1 MKLNDKQNQRLKH
14 IENLVCKLWEPHK
27 LSHYFF
33 TPHDI
38 SHSKGVIGNLE
49 KLIPVPPKK
58 NDKNTLNSEEW
69 FYLYSAAWLHDIGM
83 IPNLFKDEPQTI
95 TKDRYISIREEHH
108 IRSKKYVEQNFDL
121 LGLSHDEAK
130 IIGEICRLHR
140 RRENINSNINLSNV
154 RVSLLGAY
162 LRLADALHI
171 DSSRIKIFKSLYN
184 LFLSHG
190 MPLSSEFHWLR
201 SIWIKEIYV
210 NHDNS
215 SLTINF
221 NLSNEDNID
230 DIEYL
235 CKTTVDDIAE
245 ELASCKDVLL
255 KGKISN
261 FTDVNYEF
269 NNLSSDDEK
278 KAKLKQIIS
287 KLKMQHTASSSQL
300 ADIMMDT
307 VSYIAKYYDKNKDDA
322 IQMITNYT
330 HSEINETKK
339 VRPCHILVKYVKSLV
354 DSVFCSN
361 DLKASEKLKEIQN
374 KIQKVQSERRQNII
388 EIARHSGSLLT
399 GYSPILLFGYSSII
413 IKVFENVEDSDIKKN
428 TPIYILECRNKNQL
442 NFKNDL
448 IYCDGL
454 RYAQHLTKTGFKKI
468 FLVPDAIS
476 GNLIAN
482 KKIQKVFF
490 GANTVDLK
498 NGNIGHTAGH
508 NTVIHSAKEYNVPI
522 YVFADSYKFGELE
535 NESTEDE
542 RTTDWFTGE
551 SELKSKIKN
560 LHIKYYNPRSDI
572 IPMKYVHEFYTE
584 CGNFTPNQVPQ
595 KLIQKITD
603 IEYFINAATNHT
615 EHQSLPTDT
624 RTSHS

>member
-1 MKLNDKQNQRLKH
+1 MKLNDKLDQRLKH
-14 IENLVCKLWEPHK
+14 IENLVCNLWEPHK

-49 KLIPVPPKK
+49 KLIPLPSRK
-58 NDKNTLNSEEW
+58 NDKTSLNEEEW

-83 IPNLFKDEPQTI
+83 IPNLFSDEPQTI

-108 IRSKKYVEQNFDL
+108 LRSKKYVEQNAEL
-121 LGLSHDEAK
+121 LGLSLDEAN

-201 SIWIKEIYV
+201 SIWINEIFI
-210 NHDNS
+210 NHDNA
-215 SLTINF
+215 SLTIYF
-221 NLSNEDNID
+221 NLSQDDNID
-230 DIEYL
+230 DVEYL

-245 ELASCKDVLL
+245 ELASCKDIFL
-255 KGKISN
+255 KGKISY

-269 NNLSSDDEK
+269 NNLPSDDEK

-322 IQMITNYT
+322 IQMIINYT
-330 HSEINETKK
+330 HSEIDETKK
-339 VRPCHILVKYVKSLV
+339 VRPCHILVKYVKALV
-354 DSVFCSN
+354 DSVFLSKN
-361 DLKASEKLKEIQN
+361 LNSTEKLNEIQN
-374 KIQKVQSERRQNII
+374 KIQKVQSERRKNIE
-388 EIARHSGSLLT
+388 EIAKHSRSLLT
-399 GYSPILLFGYSSII
+399 GHSPILLFGYSSII
-413 IKVFENVEDSDIKKN
+413 IKIFERIDDIDIKTN

-448 IYCDGL
+448 VYCDGL
-454 RYAQHLTKTGFKKI
+454 RYAQHLTKTGFKNI
-468 FLVPDAIS
+468 YLVPDAIS

-498 NGNIGHTAGH
+498 NKKIGHTAGH
-508 NTVIHSAKEYNVPI
+508 NTVIHSAKEYDVPI

-542 RTTDWFTGE
+542 RTSDWFTGE
-551 SELKSKIKN
+551 SGLKSKIKN
-560 LHIKYYNPRSDI
+560 LNIKYYNPRSDI

-584 CGNFTPNQVPQ
+584 CGNFKPNHVPR
-595 KLIQKITD
+595 KLEQKISE
-603 IEYFINAATNHT
+603 IEYFINTSTNLT
-615 EHQSLPTDT
+615 EQSLPADA
-624 RTSHS
+624 